1 MSASITQKT
10 INGFYNDALNGIR
23 NSPIQVRKTS
33 TKLVYIPILGEHID
47 TYIDGDNGSIIKEVS
62 RSVPT
67 DEPYRT
73 YIVICTSLKN
83 STTKYQQYF
92 IPFSDFIQRYT
103 FMNGDYITD
112 SHKSVF
118 SNDIRSVR
126 AKGTAIAFKS
136 LVTDSSTGEY
146 EQPPSWG
153 QGIAS
158 GSNQEGYWMASTQQP
173 DEYYFMPIQHFN
185 NDYILDI

>member
-92 IPFSDFIQRYT
+92 IPFD
-103 FMNGDYITD
+103 
-112 SHKSVF
+112 
-118 SNDIRSVR
+118 
-126 AKGTAIAFKS
+126 
-136 LVTDSSTGEY
+136 
-146 EQPPSWG
+146 QPCY
-153 QGIAS
+153 S
-158 GSNQEGYWMASTQQP
+158 GSSIRAALVQQANAYRSF
-173 DEYYFMPIQHFN
+173 E
-185 NDYILDI
+185 L